1 MNKHKFIHK
10 KLPLLIFIMALALFI
25 LSMAGNSSES
35 DTARVARTAKTRI
48 EDRVSILDT
57 YIGKILESEAAQDR
71 CLEGLP
77 EDMVIYRYVNDSL
90 KFWANQFTVHNDDIS
105 SRMVFQRLTN
115 LKSRIIS
122 PLTGVTEELS
132 YMNLGPKWYLVKMV
146 QGNSNDKVIAGIEIK
161 NTLIDDIRRNDNG
174 INRHL
179 KIPARYTVLPLNHS
193 GGYAVSIH
201 GKPLFKILCDNAS
214 IAPSY
219 DNTILRWIGMVLL
232 IVSIMLFLAG
242 HRTIKAYAIITGG
255 LTATLLV
262 AFFWGAQ
269 LSGTTELFSPTT
281 YAYGPI
287 LFSLGILILL
297 NTYITIIS
305 ICSYM
310 MRDTLL
316 ETIRRDKDKKKKNLK
331 IYFLIISAV
340 VVAIIIYSHL
350 TLKSLLLNSNIS
362 LELYRWNSD
371 IPHTFLVYISYIALL
386 TCILLF
392 LQMLSPVCRELFKLR
407 LNVFSSRSLAICAL
421 CAAAYFSVTAGILG
435 FRREQERV
443 SVWANRLAV
452 DRDLSLEI
460 RLKSIE
466 EDLAADQIISS
477 LAKLNNAEGM
487 ILNRISETYLS
498 RIRQSYSM
506 NLTILSEDSPELIR
520 HYSELARN
528 GSPISEDS
536 RFLYISDGIGH
547 NKYLGTFLFYHK
559 EDGLIRMLLE
569 IEPNSN
575 RDDKGYYS
583 ILGKFSTPGNINI
596 PPSYSYAKYSDSRL
610 VSYKGNYPY
619 PTIFNDEDGTYTPG
633 DDSKVSRNSSH
644 THFLHQIGENELII
658 ISRPKRS
665 GMVFFTSFS
674 YLFLTL
680 LAFMH
685 LCVRIGRKRTTFRSN
700 YFKNRINTI
709 LFISSTLIL
718 AGLTIVS
725 VFFVYKRN
733 EENMRNLMSDR
744 ISTIQALTETYTKNA
759 RSFKDLQTPAFRA
772 TIENI
777 SGTTKS
783 DITLYSPEGKV
794 FYSTTPEVFDKMVLG
809 SRINQDA
816 YHSIKHLNQRFHINQ
831 EKISDFRYWVLY
843 APVFNNERE
852 IVAIAGTP
860 YTESDYNFRREAFF
874 HAALLTNLFLLL
886 LIISLLFSTREV
898 DGMFAPLIEMGRKM
912 SHADIHNLEPIA
924 YSREDEI
931 SSLVN
936 AYNRMVKELSDST
949 VRLAQA
955 ERDKAWSQM
964 ARQVA
969 HEIKNPLTPIKLEI
983 QRLIRLREK
992 GITNWEEKFD
1002 KVSAV
1007 VLEHIDILTETANEF
1022 STFAKLYSEDPVLM
1036 DLDKTLKD
1044 QILIFDNKENIR
1056 IQYIGMENALVMAP
1070 RPQLIRVFVNLITN
1084 AIQAVEIRQKEAAEN
1099 GTERIEGHVVICLR
1113 NSIRDG
1119 YYDIVVDDNGSGVKE
1134 ENLNRLFTPN
1144 FTTKNGGTGLGLAI
1158 CRNIIEKC
1166 DGEINYRRSFG
1177 LGGASF
1183 TVTLPKHDQA

>member
-1 MNKHKFIHK
+1 
-10 KLPLLIFIMALALFI
+10 MALALFL

-35 DTARVARTAKTRI
+35 DTARVAKTAKTRI

-57 YIGKILESEAAQDR
+57 YINKVLNTETDEDR
-71 CLEGLP
+71 CLIELP
-77 EDMVIYRYVNDSL
+77 EDMVIYKYVNDSL
-90 KFWANQFTVHNDDIS
+90 KSWANQFSVLNDDIS
-105 SRMVFQRLTN
+105 NRMVFQRLTN
-115 LKSRIIS
+115 LKNRIIS

-132 YMNLGPKWYLVKMV
+132 YMNLGPKWYLVKMAY
-146 QGNSNDKVIAGIEIK
+146 GSNNDKVIAGIEIK

-179 KIPARYTVLPLNHS
+179 KIPARYTALPLNHS

-201 GKPLFKILCDNAS
+201 DKPLFKILCDNAS
-214 IAPSY
+214 FTPSY
-219 DNTILRWIGMVLL
+219 DSSILRWIGLALL
-232 IVSIMLFLAG
+232 IVAVIMFLAG
-242 HRTIKAYAIITGG
+242 HRTIKAYTLITGG
-255 LTATLLV
+255 LTVTLIV

-269 LSGTTELFSPTT
+269 LSGNTELFSPTT

-297 NTYITIIS
+297 NTYITIVS

-316 ETIRRDKDKKKKNLK
+316 ETISRDNRKKKINLK
-331 IYFLIISAV
+331 IYFLILSVAV
-340 VVAIIIYSHL
+340 IAILLYTHL

-386 TCILLF
+386 LCVILL
-392 LQMLSPVCRELFKLR
+392 LQMLSPVCRKLFRLR
-407 LNVFSSRSLAICAL
+407 YNIFSSRSLAICAL
-421 CAAAYFSVTAGILG
+421 LAATYFSVTAGVLG

-443 SVWANRLAV
+443 AVWANRLAV

-460 RLKSIE
+460 RLKAIE
-466 EDLAADQIISS
+466 EDLASDQIISS

-506 NLTILSEDSPELIR
+506 NLAILREDNPELIR
-520 HYSELARN
+520 YYSELMRS
-528 GSPISEDS
+528 GTPISDGS
-536 RFLYISDGIGH
+536 RFLYISDGISH
-547 NKYLGTFLFYHK
+547 NKYLGTFIFYHQG
-559 EDGLIRMLLE
+559 DGLTRMLLE

-596 PPSYSYAKYSDSRL
+596 PPSYSYAKYTDNRL

-619 PTIFNDEDGTYTPG
+619 PTLFKNEGTASTDGYYEVARDG
-633 DDSKVSRNSSH
+633 RH
-644 THFLHQIGENELII
+644 THFLHHVGEDELII

-680 LAFMH
+680 LAIMQ
-685 LCVRIGRKRTTFRSN
+685 LCVRIGRKRTRPRSN

-709 LFISSTLIL
+709 LFLSSTLIL
-718 AGLTIVS
+718 ASLTIVS

-744 ISTIQALTETYTKNA
+744 ISTIQALTETHTKNA
-759 RSFKDLQTPAFRA
+759 RSFRDLQNPAFR
-772 TIENI
+772 TTVENI

-809 SRINQDA
+809 SRINQEA
-816 YHSIKHLNQRFHINQ
+816 YHSIKHLNQRFYINQ
-831 EKISDFRYWVLY
+831 EMISDFSYWVLY
-843 APVFNNERE
+843 APIFNNERE

-860 YTESDYNFRREAFF
+860 YTESDYNFRREAIF
-874 HAALLTNLFLLL
+874 HAALLINLFILL
-886 LIISLLFSTREV
+886 LIISLLFSTKEV
-898 DGMFAPLIEMGRKM
+898 DNMFAPLIEMGRKM
-912 SHADIHNLEPIA
+912 RQADIHTLEPIA
-924 YSREDEI
+924 YNREDEI
-931 SSLVN
+931 SSLVA
-936 AYNRMVKELSDST
+936 AYNRMVRELSDST
-949 VRLAQA
+949 IRLAQA

-992 GITNWEEKFD
+992 GVPDWEEKFD
-1002 KVSAV
+1002 KVSTV

-1022 STFAKLYSEDPVLM
+1022 STFAKLYSEEPVLM

-1044 QILIFDNKENIR
+1044 QILIFDNKENIK

-1084 AIQAVEIRQKEAAEN
+1084 AIQAVEIRQKEAADN
-1099 GTERIEGHVVICLR
+1099 GEDIFEGHVVICLR

-1144 FTTKNGGTGLGLAI
+1144 FTTKSGGTGLGLAI

-1166 DGEINYRRSFG
+1166 DGEITYRKSFG

-1183 TVTLPKHDQA
+1183 TVILPKHNPTY